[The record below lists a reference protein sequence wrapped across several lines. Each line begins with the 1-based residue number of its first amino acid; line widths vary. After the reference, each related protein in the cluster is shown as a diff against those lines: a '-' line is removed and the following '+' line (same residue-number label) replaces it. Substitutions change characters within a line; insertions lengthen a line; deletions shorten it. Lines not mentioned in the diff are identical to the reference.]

1 MNMDKNNNINNSAT
15 PLLSI
20 IIPAYNTQR
29 YLSHLITHLSYQLK
43 RLSNPEEVEII
54 IIDGSDEDYTEY
66 YKDYPV
72 IYYKKINDTAA
83 ASRNYGIDHA
93 TGKYIVFV
101 DSDDQVSDNFLKII
115 LNKIKSSNGFDCC
128 YYSWRIVGRYRET
141 YIIKDTPQKWNWCL
155 WTRIWSREYIGNVR
169 FPENMNV
176 AEDEGFIRQVCGGD
190 NHDPNC
196 KYENIE
202 DVLYMYCT
210 CRDDNLCSLYNSG
223 KIGLYYENNK

>member
-1 MNMDKNNNINNSAT
+1 MDKNNTT

-29 YLSHLITHLSYQLK
+29 YLSDLIKNLSQQIK
-43 RLSNPEEVEII
+43 KLSHPNEVEII

-72 IYYKKINDTAA
+72 IYHKKINDTAA
-83 ASRNYGIDHA
+83 ASRNYGIEHT

-101 DSDDQVSDNFLKII
+101 DSDDQAADNFLSAI
-115 LNKIKSSNGFDCC
+115 LNKIKTSKGFDCC
-128 YYSWRIVGRYRET
+128 YYSWRIVGRHRET
-141 YIIKDTPQKWNWCL
+141 NIITDKPLKWNWCL
-155 WTRIWSREYIGNVR
+155 WTRVWSREYIGDVR

-176 AEDEGFIRQVCGGD
+176 AEDELFIREVCGGG
-190 NHDPNC
+190 NHDQNC

-202 DVLYMYCT
+202 DILYMYCA
-210 CRDDNLCSLYNSG
+210 CRDDN
-223 KIGLYYENNK
+223 

>member
-1 MNMDKNNNINNSAT
+1 MNIDKNNIT

-29 YLSHLITHLSYQLK
+29 YLSDLIKNLSRQIK
-43 RLSNPEEVEII
+43 KLSNPNEVEII
-54 IIDGSDEDYTEY
+54 IIDGSDEDHTEY

-72 IYYKKINDTAA
+72 IYHKKINDTAA
-83 ASRNYGIDHA
+83 ASRNCGIDHT

-101 DSDDQVSDNFLKII
+101 DSDDQVADNFLSII
-115 LNKIKSSNGFDCC
+115 LDKIKTSRDFDCC
-128 YYSWRIVGRYRET
+128 YYSWRTVGRYRET
-141 YIIKDTPQKWNWCL
+141 NIITDKPLKWNWCL
-155 WTRIWSREYIGNVR
+155 WTRVWSREYIGDVR

-176 AEDEGFIRQVCGGD
+176 AEDELFIREVCGGG

-202 DVLYMYCT
+202 DILYMYCT
-210 CRDDNLCSLYNSG
+210 CRDDNLCNLYHRG
-223 KIGLYYENNK
+223 EIGLYYENNK

>member
-1 MNMDKNNNINNSAT
+1 MNIDKNNTT

-29 YLSHLITHLSYQLK
+29 YLSDLIKNFSRQIK
-43 RLSNPEEVEII
+43 KLSNPNEVEII

-66 YKDYPV
+66 YKNYPV
-72 IYYKKINDTAA
+72 IYHKKINDTAA
-83 ASRNYGIDHA
+83 ALRNYGINHT

-101 DSDDQVSDNFLKII
+101 DSDDQVADNFLSAI
-115 LNKIKSSNGFDCC
+115 LDKIKTSRDFDCC

-141 YIIKDTPQKWNWCL
+141 NIITDKPLKWNWCL
-155 WTRIWSREYIGNVR
+155 WTRVWSREYIGDVR

-176 AEDEGFIRQVCGGD
+176 AEDELFIREVCGGG

-202 DVLYMYCT
+202 DILYMYCT
-210 CRDDNLCSLYNSG
+210 CRDDNLCNLYSRG
-223 KIGLYYENNK
+223 EIGLYYENNK

>member
-1 MNMDKNNNINNSAT
+1 MDKNNTT

-29 YLSHLITHLSYQLK
+29 YLSDLIKNFSRQIK
-43 RLSNPEEVEII
+43 KLSNPNEVEII

-72 IYYKKINDTAA
+72 IYHKKINDTAA
-83 ASRNYGIDHA
+83 ASRNYGIDHT

-101 DSDDQVSDNFLKII
+101 DSDDQVADNFLSAI
-115 LNKIKSSNGFDCC
+115 LDKIKISRDFDCC

-141 YIIKDTPQKWNWCL
+141 NIITDKPLKWNWCL
-155 WTRIWSREYIGNVR
+155 WTRVWSREYIGDVR

-176 AEDEGFIRQVCGGD
+176 AEDELFIREVCGGG
-190 NHDPNC
+190 NHDQNC

-202 DVLYMYCT
+202 DILYMYCT
-210 CRDDNLCSLYNSG
+210 CRDDNLCNLYSRG
-223 KIGLYYENNK
+223 EIGLYYENNK

>member
-1 MNMDKNNNINNSAT
+1 MDKNNTT

-29 YLSHLITHLSYQLK
+29 YLGDLIKNLSRQIK
-43 RLSNPEEVEII
+43 KLSNPNEVEII

-72 IYYKKINDTAA
+72 IYHKKTNDTAA
-83 ASRNYGIDHA
+83 ASRNYGIDHT

-101 DSDDQVSDNFLKII
+101 DSDDQVSDNFLSVI
-115 LNKIKSSNGFDCC
+115 LDKIKMSKGFDCC

-141 YIIKDTPQKWNWCL
+141 NIITDKPLKWNWCL
-155 WTRIWSREYIGNVR
+155 WTRVWSREYIGDVR

-176 AEDEGFIRQVCGGD
+176 AEDELFIREVCGGG

-202 DVLYMYCT
+202 DILYMYCT
-210 CRDDNLCSLYNSG
+210 CRDDNLCNLYSRG
-223 KIGLYYENNK
+223 EIGLYYENNK

>member
-1 MNMDKNNNINNSAT
+1 MNIDKNNIT

-29 YLSHLITHLSYQLK
+29 YLSDLIKNLSRQIK
-43 RLSNPEEVEII
+43 KLSNPNEVEII

-72 IYYKKINDTAA
+72 IYHKKINDTAA
-83 ASRNYGIDHA
+83 ASRNYGIDHT

-101 DSDDQVSDNFLKII
+101 DSDDQVADNFLSII
-115 LNKIKSSNGFDCC
+115 LDKIKTSRDFDCC

-141 YIIKDTPQKWNWCL
+141 NIIGD
-155 WTRIWSREYIGNVR
+155 VR

-176 AEDEGFIRQVCGGD
+176 AEDELFIREVCGGG

-202 DVLYMYCT
+202 DILYMYCT
-210 CRDDNLCSLYNSG
+210 CRDDNLCNLYSRG
-223 KIGLYYENNK
+223 EIGLYYENNK

>member
-1 MNMDKNNNINNSAT
+1 MNIDKNNTT

-29 YLSHLITHLSYQLK
+29 YLSDLIKNLSRQIK
-43 RLSNPEEVEII
+43 KLSNPDEVEII
-54 IIDGSDEDYTEY
+54 IIDGSDKDYTEY
-66 YKDYPV
+66 YRDYPV

-83 ASRNYGIDHA
+83 ASRNYGIDHT

-101 DSDDQVSDNFLKII
+101 DSDDQVADNFLSAI
-115 LNKIKSSNGFDCC
+115 LDKIKISRDFDCC

-141 YIIKDTPQKWNWCL
+141 NIITDKPLKWNWCL
-155 WTRIWSREYIGNVR
+155 WTRIWSREYIGDVR

-176 AEDEGFIRQVCGGD
+176 AEDELFIREVCGGG

-202 DVLYMYCT
+202 DILYMYCT
-210 CRDDNLCSLYNSG
+210 CRDDNLCNLYSRG
-223 KIGLYYENNK
+223 EIGLYYENNK

>member
-72 IYYKKINDTAA
+72 IYHKKIKDTAA
-83 ASRNYGIDHA
+83 ASRNYGIDHT

-141 YIIKDTPQKWNWCL
+141 YIIKDTPPKWNWCL
-155 WTRIWSREYIGNVR
+155 WTRIWSREYIGDVR

-202 DVLYMYCT
+202 DILYMYCT

-223 KIGLYYENNK
+223 KIGLYY

>member
-1 MNMDKNNNINNSAT
+1 MNIDKNNTT

-29 YLSHLITHLSYQLK
+29 YLSDLIKNLSRQIK
-43 RLSNPEEVEII
+43 KLSNPNEVEII

-72 IYYKKINDTAA
+72 IYHKKINDTAA
-83 ASRNYGIDHA
+83 ASRNYGIDHT

-101 DSDDQVSDNFLKII
+101 DSDDQVSDNFLSII
-115 LNKIKSSNGFDCC
+115 LDKIKMSKGFDCC
-128 YYSWRIVGRYRET
+128 YYSWRIVGRHRET
-141 YIIKDTPQKWNWCL
+141 YIITDKPLKWNWCL
-155 WTRIWSREYIGNVR
+155 WTRVWSREYIGDVR

-176 AEDEGFIRQVCGGD
+176 DEDELFIREVCGGG
-190 NHDPNC
+190 NHDLNC

-202 DVLYMYCT
+202 DILYMYCT
-210 CRDDNLCSLYNSG
+210 CRDDNLCNLYSRG
-223 KIGLYYENNK
+223 EIGLYYENNK

>member
-1 MNMDKNNNINNSAT
+1 MNIDKNNTT

-29 YLSHLITHLSYQLK
+29 YLSDLIKNFSRQIK
-43 RLSNPEEVEII
+43 KLSNPNEVEII

-66 YKDYPV
+66 YKNYPV
-72 IYYKKINDTAA
+72 IYHKKINDTAA
-83 ASRNYGIDHA
+83 ASRNYGIDHT

-101 DSDDQVSDNFLKII
+101 DSDDQVADNFLSAI
-115 LNKIKSSNGFDCC
+115 LDKIKISRDFDCC
-128 YYSWRIVGRYRET
+128 YYSWRIVGRHRET
-141 YIIKDTPQKWNWCL
+141 NIITDKPLKWNWCL
-155 WTRIWSREYIGNVR
+155 WTRVWSREYIGDVR

-176 AEDEGFIRQVCGGD
+176 AEDELFIREVCGGG

-202 DVLYMYCT
+202 DILYMYCT
-210 CRDDNLCSLYNSG
+210 CRDDNLCNLYSRG
-223 KIGLYYENNK
+223 EIGLYYENNK

>member
-1 MNMDKNNNINNSAT
+1 MNIDKNNTT

-29 YLSHLITHLSYQLK
+29 YLSDLIKSLSRQIK
-43 RLSNPEEVEII
+43 KLSNPNEVEII

-72 IYYKKINDTAA
+72 IYHKKINDTAA
-83 ASRNYGIDHA
+83 ASRNYGIDHT

-101 DSDDQVSDNFLKII
+101 DSDDQVADNFLSAI
-115 LNKIKSSNGFDCC
+115 LDKIKISRDFDCC

-141 YIIKDTPQKWNWCL
+141 NIITDKPLKWNWCL
-155 WTRIWSREYIGNVR
+155 WTRVWSREYIGDVR

-176 AEDEGFIRQVCGGD
+176 AEDELFIREVCGGG

-202 DVLYMYCT
+202 DILYMYCT
-210 CRDDNLCSLYNSG
+210 CRDDNLCNLYSRG
-223 KIGLYYENNK
+223 EIGLYYENNK

>member
-1 MNMDKNNNINNSAT
+1 MNIDKNNTT

-29 YLSHLITHLSYQLK
+29 YLSDLIKNFSRQIK
-43 RLSNPEEVEII
+43 KLSNPNEVEII

-72 IYYKKINDTAA
+72 IYHKKINDTAA
-83 ASRNYGIDHA
+83 ASRNYGIDHT

-101 DSDDQVSDNFLKII
+101 DSDDQVADNFLSAI
-115 LNKIKSSNGFDCC
+115 LDKIKISRDFDCC

-141 YIIKDTPQKWNWCL
+141 NIITDKPLKWNWCL
-155 WTRIWSREYIGNVR
+155 WTRVWSREYIGNVR

-176 AEDEGFIRQVCGGD
+176 AEDEKFIKEVCGGD

-196 KYENIE
+196 NYENIE
-202 DVLYMYCT
+202 DVLYMYCL
-210 CRDDNLCSLYNSG
+210 CRDDNLCNLYANK
-223 KIGLYYENNK
+223 KITKYTN

>member
-1 MNMDKNNNINNSAT
+1 MDKNNTT

-29 YLSHLITHLSYQLK
+29 YLSDLIKNFSRQIK
-43 RLSNPEEVEII
+43 KLSNPNEVEII

-72 IYYKKINDTAA
+72 IYHKKINDTAA
-83 ASRNYGIDHA
+83 ASRNYGIDHT

-101 DSDDQVSDNFLKII
+101 DSDDQVADNFLSAI
-115 LNKIKSSNGFDCC
+115 LDKIKISRDFDCC
-128 YYSWRIVGRYRET
+128 YYSWIIVGRYRET
-141 YIIKDTPQKWNWCL
+141 NIITDKPLKWNWCL
-155 WTRIWSREYIGNVR
+155 WTRVWSREYIGDVR

-176 AEDEGFIRQVCGGD
+176 AEDELFIREVCGGG
-190 NHDPNC
+190 NHDQNC

-202 DVLYMYCT
+202 DILYMYCT
-210 CRDDNLCSLYNSG
+210 CRDDNLCNLYSRG
-223 KIGLYYENNK
+223 EIGLYYENNK

>member
-1 MNMDKNNNINNSAT
+1 MDKNNTT

-29 YLSHLITHLSYQLK
+29 YLSDLIKNFSRQIK
-43 RLSNPEEVEII
+43 KLSNPNEVEII

-66 YKDYPV
+66 YKNYPV
-72 IYYKKINDTAA
+72 IYHKKINDTAA
-83 ASRNYGIDHA
+83 ASRNYGIDHT

-101 DSDDQVSDNFLKII
+101 DSDDQVADNFLSAI
-115 LNKIKSSNGFDCC
+115 LDKIKISRDFDCC

-141 YIIKDTPQKWNWCL
+141 NIITDKPLKWNWCL
-155 WTRIWSREYIGNVR
+155 WTRVWSREYIGDVR

-176 AEDEGFIRQVCGGD
+176 AEDELFIREVCGGG
-190 NHDPNC
+190 NHDQNC

-202 DVLYMYCT
+202 DILYMYCT
-210 CRDDNLCSLYNSG
+210 CRDDNLCNLYSRG
-223 KIGLYYENNK
+223 EIGLYYENNK